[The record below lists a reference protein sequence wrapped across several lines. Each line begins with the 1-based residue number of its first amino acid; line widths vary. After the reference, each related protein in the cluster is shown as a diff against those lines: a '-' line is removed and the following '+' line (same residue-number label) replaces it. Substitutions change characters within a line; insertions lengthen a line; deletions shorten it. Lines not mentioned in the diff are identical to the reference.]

1 MGIARLG
8 FLTSIKNRLTAAGQE
23 TAPTLAQSSPAASSW
38 DSLIQ
43 RYQTTGDNRALE
55 ALYDEHANRL
65 YYYLLVMSDPNTAA
79 DVTQKVWLKLVE
91 SPQLYKAQGQ
101 FQAWLFTVGHR
112 MLIDEIRRDKRWT
125 YDDDVD
131 ALPDEHQELRHCD
144 DFHQAL
150 KQLPFAQREAFS
162 LQQED
167 FSLQDI
173 ATICNVPVETVKT
186 RLRYAR
192 DNLRKLWKP
201 SA

>member
-1 MGIARLG
+1 MTVIKTESVQDAQQREVAR
-8 FLTSIKNRLTAAGQE
+8 
-23 TAPTLAQSSPAASSW
+23 TLLQIWQTLHPDRPSS
-38 DSLIQ
+38 
-43 RYQTTGDNRALE
+43 ALSHCNICGAME

-131 ALPDEHQELRHCD
+131 ALPDEHEEFRQCD

>member
-8 FLTSIKNRLTAAGQE
+8 FLTTIKNRLTAAGQE
-23 TAPTLAQSSPAASSW
+23 AAPTLALSGSATSNPDALVRQ
-38 DSLIQ
+38 
-43 RYQTTGDNRALE
+43 YQTTGDNRALE

-65 YYYLLVMSDPNTAA
+65 YYYLLVMSDPNAAA
-79 DVTQKVWLKLVE
+79 DITQKVWLKLIE
-91 SPQLYKAQGQ
+91 SPQLYQAQGQ
-101 FQAWLFTVGHR
+101 FQAWLFTIGHR
-112 MLIDEIRRDKRWT
+112 MLIDEIRRNKRWT
-125 YDDDVD
+125 YDDDID
-131 ALPDEHQELRHCD
+131 TLPDNHQETSPCD

-150 KQLPFAQREAFS
+150 KLLPFTQREAFS

-201 SA
+201 TA